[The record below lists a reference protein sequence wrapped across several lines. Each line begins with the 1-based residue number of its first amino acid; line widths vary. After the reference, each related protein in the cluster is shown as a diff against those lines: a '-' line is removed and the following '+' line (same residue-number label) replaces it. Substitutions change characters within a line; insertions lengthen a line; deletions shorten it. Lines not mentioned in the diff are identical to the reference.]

1 VEPDFSRF
9 PELRRHSNA
18 VVARIDAFA
27 RFLALTAEEI
37 ETARIIAL
45 VHDAGMRLL
54 DYDRLYRKRDLSH
67 DDLSILREHPVVSA
81 ALVDPL
87 LGPDIARAVMCHHER
102 WDGRGYPGE
111 LSAGE
116 IPLLSRILQIC
127 DVYEAMVSPDNYQT
141 PQTHDAAISV
151 IARGAGVQFDPDL
164 ARRFEEMMRA
174 S

>member
-1 VEPDFSRF
+1 M
-9 PELRRHSNA
+9 
-18 VVARIDAFA
+18 
-27 RFLALTAEEI
+27 
-37 ETARIIAL
+37 

-116 IPLLSRILQIC
+116 IPLLSRILQTC

-141 PQTHDAAISV
+141 PQTHDAAMSV
-151 IARGAGVQFDPDL
+151 IVRGAGVQFDPDL